1 MQRPTQGH
9 MSRKLQNQLLDN
21 PDLIPKPVFLLF
33 HGDDSQ
39 CFRVGYAVLEE
50 SIKKMSYLKTLVFH
64 LQWNEVKMTL
74 LLEEPFSLVP
84 TA

>member
-1 MQRPTQGH
+1 MKFVVLTLFLIRKEYKFREVKYVSEALA
-9 MSRKLQNQLLDN
+9 SRTLIL
-21 PDLIPKPVFLLF
+21 LIPKPVFLLF

-64 LQWNEVKMTL
+64 LQ
-74 LLEEPFSLVP
+74 
-84 TA
+84 